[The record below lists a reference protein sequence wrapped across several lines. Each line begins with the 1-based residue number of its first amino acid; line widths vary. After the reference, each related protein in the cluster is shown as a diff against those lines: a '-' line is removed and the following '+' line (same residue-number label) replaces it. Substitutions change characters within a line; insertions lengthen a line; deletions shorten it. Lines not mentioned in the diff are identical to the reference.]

1 MGHPTYTVP
10 LIRIVQGSQN
20 YCIVNLTL
28 YLAHTVTVEDFLLR
42 FRF

>member
-10 LIRIVQGSQN
+10 LIRTAQGSQN

-28 YLAHTVTVEDFLLR
+28 YLAHMAAVEEFLLR